1 VFFFASLFDMKAST
15 LVTFAAAAGL
25 ASAQSLSSDCTN
37 SLKGILASP
46 EAACLNPATL
56 LTFFVGNQSV
66 PDTINNWLSGLCS
79 TGSCSN
85 DTLAAIVANVT
96 TGCASDISGVG
107 AGVPATLT
115 QVVQEVYPTVR
126 SVVCLKDDASNQLC
140 VTETLNNLQDIV
152 GKLDLS
158 DLDFSTLVGDFQKVV
173 TGAANLACTN
183 CTKAAFGLASQFTQ
197 QFPEAISAVDT
208 LCGST
213 FIDGSSPEQDGV
225 SQTAVNEAFTTKK
238 SNSALAMPTGKM
250 AGAVMLFLLSGFT
263 LLG

>member
-1 VFFFASLFDMKAST
+1 MKASIT
-15 LVTFAAAAGL
+15 LVFAAAAGL
-25 ASAQSLSSDCTN
+25 TAAQSLSSDCTN

-46 EAACLNPATL
+46 EAACLNPSTL
-56 LTFFVGNQSV
+56 LTFFIGTNQSV

-79 TGSCSN
+79 TGN
-85 DTLAAIVANVT
+85 DTLAAVVANVT
-96 TGCASDISGVG
+96 TGCSSDLSGVG
-107 AGVPATLT
+107 ASVPATLT
-115 QVVQEVYPTVR
+115 QIVQEVYPTVR

-140 VTETLNNLQDIV
+140 VTETLNNLEALV

-158 DLDFSTLVGDFQKVV
+158 NLDVNTLVGEFQKVV

-197 QFPEAISAVDT
+197 QFPQAVSAVDT
-208 LCGST
+208 LCGSN
-213 FIDGSSPEQDGV
+213 FIDGSSSDQDGV
-225 SQTAVNEAFTTKK
+225 SQTAVNEAFTTK
-238 SNSALAMPTGKM
+238 SNGALAMPTGKV